1 MNIAYD
7 NKLVIFTIGVFGRR
21 GSVSDLFHQDLKVVI
36 FKRKKRKKEKKKRMK
51 MKWILLIENETAR
64 MMMTL
69 TQAVKFRHEEEDRLL
84 EQRLFGMSI
93 QSCS

>member
-36 FKRKKRKKEKKKRMK
+36 FKRKKRKKEKKKSEDEMNTVNWKRK
-51 MKWILLIENETAR
+51 CENDDDIDT
-64 MMMTL
+64 
-69 TQAVKFRHEEEDRLL
+69 
-84 EQRLFGMSI
+84 
-93 QSCS
+93 SCEISSRRRR

>member
-21 GSVSDLFHQDLKVVI
+21 GSVSDLFHQDLKVVT
-36 FKRKKRKKEKKKRMK
+36 FKRKKEKKKKKRMK
-51 MKWILLIENETAR
+51 MKWILLIENENAR